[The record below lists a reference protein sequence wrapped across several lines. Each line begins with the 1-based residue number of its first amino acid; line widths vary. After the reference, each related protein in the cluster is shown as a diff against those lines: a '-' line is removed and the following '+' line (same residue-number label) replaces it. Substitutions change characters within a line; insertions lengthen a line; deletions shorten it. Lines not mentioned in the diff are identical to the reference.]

1 LPHSLI
7 QMQLILLL
15 FTDNYVIYGFPV
27 PLGPIWNHILG
38 FWRRRHEPNILFL
51 KYEDL
56 KKVSGSV
63 YVEEFYSH
71 IQPKQKC
78 HILSAMRN

>member
-1 LPHSLI
+1 
-7 QMQLILLL
+7 MQLIVPL
-15 FTDNYVIYGFPV
+15 FTDNYVIYDFAV

-38 FWRRRHEPNILFL
+38 FWRRRNEPNILFL

-56 KKVSGSV
+56 KKVSGSF

-78 HILSAMRN
+78 HILSAMHN

>member
-1 LPHSLI
+1 
-7 QMQLILLL
+7 MQLIVPL
-15 FTDNYVIYGFPV
+15 FIDNYVIYGFPV

-38 FWRRRHEPNILFL
+38 FWTRRHEPNILFL

-63 YVEEFYSH
+63 YVDFYSL

-78 HILSAMRN
+78 HILSAMHN